1 MTDVFSLEET
11 PSTTVVNTDIDG
23 TEHRQFNF
31 VFAARFPYSDELKNN
46 IDNCGFYERFE
57 NWLSDCSEAGMLPN
71 LEDGLTATD
80 IRATSHGYLYDMAS
94 DFRTARYQIQC
105 RLLYDYERM
114 I

>member
-1 MTDVFSLEET
+1 MFSLEET

-46 IDNCGFYERFE
+46 IDNCGFYEQFE